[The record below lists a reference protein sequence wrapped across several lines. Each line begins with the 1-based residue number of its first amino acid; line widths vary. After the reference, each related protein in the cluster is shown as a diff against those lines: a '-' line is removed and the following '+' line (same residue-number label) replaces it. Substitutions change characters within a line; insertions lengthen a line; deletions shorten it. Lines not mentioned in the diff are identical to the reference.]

1 MSQET
6 RKISTKNNDK
16 EKTKKKNDEGRNW
29 CNFEFNVANC
39 VVF

>member
-16 EKTKKKNDEGRNW
+16 EKTKKTMRDEIG
-29 CNFEFNVANC
+29 ASLS
-39 VVF
+39 